1 MLALCSGHSSLT
13 PLLLLSHIQRVWRS
27 MRSSAYLCYNPHEKL
42 LVTPALF
49 QVGVLHGRDQTIMR
63 GHPLKVSSS
72 VSSASHSGNG
82 NVTHVQDVPH
92 FLCSVR
98 VLRFWGLQ
106 RRWWWWWWRCLL
118 IGFYHTYFWKKK
130 HEVYFIFLMREEL
143 SLQLQHFNIS
153 GGLLQLCL
161 GKSWCVMFVELRIFW
176 VRNCRLIWWT
186 KSALIINITTDS
198 EVLCWAYTSV

>member
-1 MLALCSGHSSLT
+1 MLALCSGHSSHT

-27 MRSSAYLCYNPHEKL
+27 MRSSVYLCYNPHEKL

-72 VSSASHSGNG
+72 ASHSGNG
-82 NVTHVQDVPH
+82 NVAHVQDVPH
-92 FLCSVR
+92 SLCSVR
-98 VLRFWGLQ
+98 VLTLFTYRILSY
-106 RRWWWWWWRCLL
+106 LL
-118 IGFYHTYFWKKK
+118 LEKETWSLFHLPD
-130 HEVYFIFLMREEL
+130 VFLREEL

-161 GKSWCVMFVELRIFW
+161 EKSWCVMFVELRIFW
-176 VRNCRLIWWT
+176 VRNCRLICWT
-186 KSALIINITTDS
+186 KYALIINITTDS